1 MGGHDESLKTV
12 FAWPMRTGGHFFINE
27 LRESA
32 EHLSRGYSFFFALLS
47 EVFMS
52 QAVYRNEQH
61 AIIRAMAVDSIS
73 TCKPAQWQSQ
83 YSSGYVEDLTK
94 KHIETESLSAN
105 DRLTQDS
112 MTRARIH
119 RNTSRSAFYAVVAK
133 YGADEQERANAINEL
148 VRVVVCD
155 GVSDD
160 FKRLII
166 WTWASISVKRG
177 FIERIV
183 DMCDQSRATI
193 FRKKKAIT
201 DQLNELEKTVST
213 DLSVILKDVCL
224 SG

>member
-1 MGGHDESLKTV
+1 
-12 FAWPMRTGGHFFINE
+12 
-27 LRESA
+27 
-32 EHLSRGYSFFFALLS
+32 
-47 EVFMS
+47 MS
-52 QAVYRNEQH
+52 CLAVYRNEQH

-94 KHIETESLSAN
+94 KHSETESLSAN

-119 RNTSRSAFYAVVAK
+119 RNTSQSAFYAVVAK
-133 YGADEQERANAINEL
+133 YGADEQERANAVNEL
-148 VRVVVCD
+148 VRVVVCE

-183 DMCDQSRATI
+183 NMCDQSRATI
-193 FRKKKAIT
+193 FRKKKAIVE
-201 DQLNELEKTVST
+201 QLDELEKTVKS
-213 DLSVILKDVCL
+213 DLSSVLKDVCML
-224 SG
+224 G

>member
-1 MGGHDESLKTV
+1 
-12 FAWPMRTGGHFFINE
+12 
-27 LRESA
+27 
-32 EHLSRGYSFFFALLS
+32 
-47 EVFMS
+47 MS
-52 QAVYRNEQH
+52 CLAVYRNEQH

-94 KHIETESLSAN
+94 KHSDLEQLTATE
-105 DRLTQDS
+105 RLTQDC

-119 RNTSRSAFYAVVAK
+119 RTASKGGFYAVIAK

-148 VRVVVCD
+148 VKAVVCD

-193 FRKKKAIT
+193 FRKKRAIT
-201 DQLNELEKTVST
+201 DQLNELEKTVAT
-213 DLSVILKDVCL
+213 DLSVILKDVCMQ
-224 SG
+224 G

>member
-1 MGGHDESLKTV
+1 MS
-12 FAWPMRTGGHFFINE
+12 E
-27 LRESA
+27 LA
-32 EHLSRGYSFFFALLS
+32 I
-47 EVFMS
+47 
-52 QAVYRNEQH
+52 YRNEQH
-61 AIIRAMAVDSIS
+61 AIIRAMSVDSIS
-73 TCKPAQWQSQ
+73 TCKPQSWQKQ

-94 KHIETESLSAN
+94 KHSEIESLSAN

-119 RNTSRSAFYAVVAK
+119 RNTSQSAFYAVVAK
-133 YGADEQERANAINEL
+133 YGADEQERANAVNEL

-166 WTWASISVKRG
+166 WTWASISIKRG

-183 DMCDQSRATI
+183 DMCDLSRRTI
-193 FRKKKAIT
+193 FYKKKLIT
-201 DQLNELEKTVST
+201 QQLNELEKTVNT

-224 SG
+224 QV

>member
-1 MGGHDESLKTV
+1 
-12 FAWPMRTGGHFFINE
+12 
-27 LRESA
+27 
-32 EHLSRGYSFFFALLS
+32 
-47 EVFMS
+47 MS
-52 QAVYRNEQH
+52 CLAVYRNEQH
-61 AIIRAMAVDSIS
+61 AIIRAMAVDSIPS
-73 TCKPAQWQSQ
+73 CKPAQWQKQ

-94 KHIETESLSAN
+94 KHSEIESLSAN
-105 DRLTQDS
+105 DRLIQDS

-119 RNTSRSAFYAVVAK
+119 RNTSQIAFYAVVAK

-148 VRVVVCD
+148 VKAVVCD

-166 WTWASISVKRG
+166 WTWASVSVKRG
-177 FIERIV
+177 FVERIV
-183 DMCDQSRATI
+183 NMCEQSRATI
-193 FRKKKAIT
+193 FRKKRAIT

>member
-1 MGGHDESLKTV
+1 MS
-12 FAWPMRTGGHFFINE
+12 E
-27 LRESA
+27 LA
-32 EHLSRGYSFFFALLS
+32 I
-47 EVFMS
+47 
-52 QAVYRNEQH
+52 YRDEQH
-61 AIIRAMAVDSIS
+61 AIVRAMSLDAIT
-73 TCKPAQWQSQ
+73 TCKPAQWQQQ
-83 YSSGYVEDLTK
+83 YSSGYVEELTK
-94 KHIETESLSAN
+94 KHSEIESLSAN

-119 RNTSRSAFYAVVAK
+119 RNTSQSAFYAVVAK

-166 WTWASISVKRG
+166 WTWASISIKRG

-183 DMCDQSRATI
+183 DMCDLSRRTI
-193 FRKKKAIT
+193 FYKKKLIT
-201 DQLNELEKTVST
+201 QQLDELEKTVST

>member
-1 MGGHDESLKTV
+1 
-12 FAWPMRTGGHFFINE
+12 
-27 LRESA
+27 
-32 EHLSRGYSFFFALLS
+32 
-47 EVFMS
+47 MS
-52 QAVYRNEQH
+52 CLAVYRNEQH

-73 TCKPAQWQSQ
+73 TCKPAQWQTQ
-83 YSSGYVEDLTK
+83 YSSGYVEALTK

-119 RNTSRSAFYAVVAK
+119 RNTSQSAFYAVVAK
-133 YGADEQERANAINEL
+133 YGADEQERANAVNEL

-166 WTWASISVKRG
+166 WTWASVSVKRG

-183 DMCDQSRATI
+183 NMCDLSRRTI
-193 FRKKKAIT
+193 FYKKKLIT
-201 DQLNELEKTVST
+201 QQLDELEKTVST

-224 SG
+224 

>member
-1 MGGHDESLKTV
+1 M
-12 FAWPMRTGGHFFINE
+12 AE
-27 LRESA
+27 LA
-32 EHLSRGYSFFFALLS
+32 I
-47 EVFMS
+47 
-52 QAVYRNEQH
+52 YRDEQH

-73 TCKPAQWQSQ
+73 TCKPSQWQSQ

-94 KHIETESLSAN
+94 KHTETESLSAN

-119 RNTSRSAFYAVVAK
+119 RNTSQSAFYAVVAK

-166 WTWASISVKRG
+166 WTWASASVKRG

-193 FRKKKAIT
+193 FRKKKGIVE
-201 DQLNELEKTVST
+201 QLNELEKKVKS
-213 DLSVILKDVCL
+213 DLSAALKDVCMQV
-224 SG
+224 

>member
-1 MGGHDESLKTV
+1 MS
-12 FAWPMRTGGHFFINE
+12 E
-27 LRESA
+27 LA
-32 EHLSRGYSFFFALLS
+32 I
-47 EVFMS
+47 
-52 QAVYRNEQH
+52 YRDEQH
-61 AIIRAMAVDSIS
+61 AIVRAMSLDAIT
-73 TCKPAQWQSQ
+73 TCKPAQWQQQ

-94 KHIETESLSAN
+94 KHSEIESLSAN

-119 RNTSRSAFYAVVAK
+119 RNTSQSAFYAVVAK
-133 YGADEQERANAINEL
+133 YGADEQERANAVNEL
-148 VRVVVCD
+148 VKAVVCD

-166 WTWASISVKRG
+166 WTWASISIKRG

-183 DMCDQSRATI
+183 DMCDLSRRTI
-193 FRKKKAIT
+193 FYKKKLIT
-201 DQLNELEKTVST
+201 QQLDELEKTVST

>member
-1 MGGHDESLKTV
+1 
-12 FAWPMRTGGHFFINE
+12 
-27 LRESA
+27 
-32 EHLSRGYSFFFALLS
+32 
-47 EVFMS
+47 MS
-52 QAVYRNEQH
+52 CLAVYRNEQH

-73 TCKPAQWQSQ
+73 TCKPAQWQTQ
-83 YSSGYVEDLTK
+83 YSSGYVEALTK

-133 YGADEQERANAINEL
+133 YGADEQERANAVNEL
-148 VRVVVCD
+148 VKAVVCD

-166 WTWASISVKRG
+166 WTWASISIKRG

-183 DMCDQSRATI
+183 DVCEQSRATI
-193 FRKKKAIT
+193 FRKKKAIVE
-201 DQLNELEKTVST
+201 QLDELEKTVKS
-213 DLSVILKDVCL
+213 DLSAILKDVCMQ
-224 SG
+224 G

>member
-1 MGGHDESLKTV
+1 
-12 FAWPMRTGGHFFINE
+12 
-27 LRESA
+27 
-32 EHLSRGYSFFFALLS
+32 
-47 EVFMS
+47 MS
-52 QAVYRNEQH
+52 CLAVYRNEQH

-73 TCKPAQWQSQ
+73 TCKPAQWQAQ

-94 KHIETESLSAN
+94 KHSETESLSAN

-119 RNTSRSAFYAVVAK
+119 RNTSQSAFYAVVAK

-166 WTWASISVKRG
+166 WTWASISIKRG

-183 DMCDQSRATI
+183 DMCDLSRRTI
-193 FRKKKAIT
+193 FYKKKLIT
-201 DQLNELEKTVST
+201 QQLDELEKTVAT
-213 DLSVILKDVCL
+213 DLSAILKDVCL

>member
-1 MGGHDESLKTV
+1 MRDIRRSFAQRLK
-12 FAWPMRTGGHFFINE
+12 F
-27 LRESA
+27 L
-32 EHLSRGYSFFFALLS
+32 FALLS

-52 QAVYRNEQH
+52 CLAVYRNEQH

-73 TCKPAQWQSQ
+73 TCKPAQWQTQ

-119 RNTSRSAFYAVVAK
+119 RNTSQSAFYAVVAK
-133 YGADEQERANAINEL
+133 YGADEQERANAVNEL

-166 WTWASISVKRG
+166 WTWASISIKRG

-183 DMCDQSRATI
+183 DMCDLSRRTI
-193 FRKKKAIT
+193 FYKKKLIT
-201 DQLNELEKTVST
+201 QQLDELEKTVST

>member
-1 MGGHDESLKTV
+1 
-12 FAWPMRTGGHFFINE
+12 
-27 LRESA
+27 
-32 EHLSRGYSFFFALLS
+32 
-47 EVFMS
+47 MS
-52 QAVYRNEQH
+52 CLAVYRNEQH

-94 KHIETESLSAN
+94 KHSETESLSAN

-119 RNTSRSAFYAVVAK
+119 RNTSLSAFYAVVAK
-133 YGADEQERANAINEL
+133 YGADEQERANAVNEL
-148 VRVVVCD
+148 VKAVVCE

-166 WTWASISVKRG
+166 WTWASVSVKRG

-183 DMCDQSRATI
+183 DMCDLSRRTI
-193 FRKKKAIT
+193 FYKKKLIT
-201 DQLNELEKTVST
+201 QQLDDLEKTVST

>member
-1 MGGHDESLKTV
+1 
-12 FAWPMRTGGHFFINE
+12 
-27 LRESA
+27 
-32 EHLSRGYSFFFALLS
+32 
-47 EVFMS
+47 MS
-52 QAVYRNEQH
+52 CLAVYRNEQH

-73 TCKPAQWQSQ
+73 TCKPSQWQSQ

-119 RNTSRSAFYAVVAK
+119 RNTSQSAFYAVVAK

-166 WTWASISVKRG
+166 WTWASVSVKRG

-183 DMCDQSRATI
+183 DVCEQSRATI
-193 FRKKKAIT
+193 FRKKKAIVE
-201 DQLNELEKTVST
+201 QLDELEKTVKS
-213 DLSVILKDVCL
+213 DLSAILKDVCMQ
-224 SG
+224 G

>member
-1 MGGHDESLKTV
+1 
-12 FAWPMRTGGHFFINE
+12 
-27 LRESA
+27 
-32 EHLSRGYSFFFALLS
+32 
-47 EVFMS
+47 MS
-52 QAVYRNEQH
+52 CLAVYRNEQH

-73 TCKPAQWQSQ
+73 TCKPAQWQTQ

-94 KHIETESLSAN
+94 KHSEIESMSAN

-119 RNTSRSAFYAVVAK
+119 RNTSQSAFYAVVAK

-183 DMCDQSRATI
+183 DMCDLSRRTI
-193 FRKKKAIT
+193 FYKKKLIT
-201 DQLNELEKTVST
+201 QQLDELEKTVST

>member
-1 MGGHDESLKTV
+1 
-12 FAWPMRTGGHFFINE
+12 
-27 LRESA
+27 
-32 EHLSRGYSFFFALLS
+32 
-47 EVFMS
+47 MS

-94 KHIETESLSAN
+94 KHSETESLSAN

-119 RNTSRSAFYAVVAK
+119 RNTSQSAFYAVVAK

-183 DMCDQSRATI
+183 NMCDQSRATI
-193 FRKKKAIT
+193 FRKKKAIVE
-201 DQLNELEKTVST
+201 QLDELEKTVKS
-213 DLSVILKDVCL
+213 DLSAVLKDVCMQ
-224 SG
+224 G

>member
-1 MGGHDESLKTV
+1 MSSL
-12 FAWPMRTGGHFFINE
+12 
-27 LRESA
+27 
-32 EHLSRGYSFFFALLS
+32 
-47 EVFMS
+47 
-52 QAVYRNEQH
+52 AVYRNEQH

-73 TCKPAQWQSQ
+73 TCKPSQWQTQ

-94 KHIETESLSAN
+94 KHTETESLSAN

-119 RNTSRSAFYAVVAK
+119 RNTSQSAFYAVVAK

-166 WTWASISVKRG
+166 WTWASISIKRG

-193 FRKKKAIT
+193 FRKKKAIVE
-201 DQLNELEKTVST
+201 QLDELEKTVKS
-213 DLSVILKDVCL
+213 DLSAVLKDVCMQ
-224 SG
+224 G

>member
-1 MGGHDESLKTV
+1 MS
-12 FAWPMRTGGHFFINE
+12 E
-27 LRESA
+27 LA
-32 EHLSRGYSFFFALLS
+32 I
-47 EVFMS
+47 
-52 QAVYRNEQH
+52 YRDEQH
-61 AIIRAMAVDSIS
+61 AIVRAMSLDAIT

-133 YGADEQERANAINEL
+133 YGADEQERANAVNEL
-148 VRVVVCD
+148 VKAVVCD

-166 WTWASISVKRG
+166 WTWASISIKRG

-183 DMCDQSRATI
+183 DMCDLSRRTI
-193 FRKKKAIT
+193 FYKKKLIT
-201 DQLNELEKTVST
+201 QQLDELEKTVST

>member
-1 MGGHDESLKTV
+1 MSSL
-12 FAWPMRTGGHFFINE
+12 
-27 LRESA
+27 
-32 EHLSRGYSFFFALLS
+32 
-47 EVFMS
+47 
-52 QAVYRNEQH
+52 AVYRNEQH
-61 AIIRAMAVDSIS
+61 AIIRAMAVDSIPS
-73 TCKPAQWQSQ
+73 CKPAQWQAQ

-94 KHIETESLSAN
+94 KHSEVESLSAN

-119 RNTSRSAFYAVVAK
+119 RNTSLSAFYAVVAK
-133 YGADEQERANAINEL
+133 YGADEQERANAVNEL
-148 VRVVVCD
+148 VKAVVCD

-166 WTWASISVKRG
+166 WTWASVSVKRG

-193 FRKKKAIT
+193 FRKKKAIIE
-201 DQLNELEKTVST
+201 QLDELEKTVRS
-213 DLSVILKDVCL
+213 DLSAILKDVCL

>member
-1 MGGHDESLKTV
+1 MSSL
-12 FAWPMRTGGHFFINE
+12 
-27 LRESA
+27 
-32 EHLSRGYSFFFALLS
+32 
-47 EVFMS
+47 
-52 QAVYRNEQH
+52 AVYRNEQH
-61 AIIRAMAVDSIS
+61 AIIRAMAVDSIPS
-73 TCKPAQWQSQ
+73 CKPAQWQRQ

-94 KHIETESLSAN
+94 KHSEVESLSAN

-112 MTRARIH
+112 MTRARIR

-148 VRVVVCD
+148 VRVVICD

-183 DMCDQSRATI
+183 DMCDLSRRTI
-193 FRKKKAIT
+193 FYKKKLIT
-201 DQLNELEKTVST
+201 QQLNELEKTVST